1 MEIKY
6 IQIPLDR
13 DERECW
19 EIRERIKVAAAVAQV
34 AVGIA
39 IFIVLVAMFAVACLG
54 VGEDSGYPVD
64 EADQFAEAGNT
75 ATVLATSGE
84 NGGDFLKTAPV
95 LRMSAADLYV
105 VEYDNSQFREE
116 PKMVNP
122 SPLTESEWEVLLEVC
137 DSRSID
143 PSLALGLIQVESA
156 FVPTAVSPSG
166 CYGYTQVN
174 PKFHPA
180 DLSPADNIRYGL
192 NYLADLMEKYD
203 STEAG
208 LTAYF
213 WGYDNGTRGYAN
225 RVLKA
230 AEEWGV
236 EE

>member
-1 MEIKY
+1 MKVEY
-6 IQIPLDR
+6 ITIPLDR
-13 DERECW
+13 EERERH
-19 EIRERIKVAAAVAQV
+19 EIRERVEVAVAIAQV

-39 IFIVLVAMFAVACLG
+39 IFIALILMAVGASLG
-54 VGEDSGYPVD
+54 VERLTP
-64 EADQFAEAGNT
+64 ADMDKTDIAVET
-75 ATVLATSGE
+75 ATTV
-84 NGGDFLKTAPV
+84 TAPPMKV
-95 LRMSAADLYV
+95 YTASAADLYV
-105 VEYDNSQFREE
+105 VEYDNSHFRDE

-122 SPLTESEWEVLLEVC
+122 SPLTDSEWAVLLEVC

-174 PKFHPA
+174 PAFHPA
-180 DLSPADNIRYGL
+180 NLSPADNIRYGL

-230 AEEWGV
+230 AEEWRNR
-236 EE
+236 EETQYE